1 MRTRS
6 IVWLALLLFTSAAFP
21 ASAQTD
27 PFALEAAATAVQ
39 ESPRRA
45 TGETSLAEA
54 FLIQRH
60 PETGELE
67 LFGSLIIWFLLALSA
82 ASLGLLGAMA
92 MGNREQHIAPPET
105 IKRAT
110 YLLSEKR
117 YEELM
122 ETLDKDG
129 SYFAK
134 VLYEALTE
142 SAHGHTAMVRASEQ
156 TSDDHTIRRLRG
168 IEPLNIIGNIAP
180 MIGLFGTVYGMI
192 LAFGEIVAS
201 GGTPDPVGLA
211 AGIGTALTTTFWG
224 LVVAIPALSGYA
236 FMRNRIE
243 VLTVESSRHAEA
255 LVNTLRDVP
264 GAPEGDPLDISK
276 AHGAASGVGG
286 V

>member
-1 MRTRS
+1 MRIRS
-6 IVWLALLLFTSAAFP
+6 IVWLALVLIAAPTLAQADAFALDP
-21 ASAQTD
+21 AAQT
-27 PFALEAAATAVQ
+27 AAEPAR
-39 ESPRRA
+39 SNS
-45 TGETSLAEA
+45 GETSLAEA

-60 PETGELE
+60 PETGKLE

-92 MGNREQHIAPPET
+92 LSNREQNIAPPET

-110 YLLSEKR
+110 YLLKEKR

-122 ETLDKDG
+122 DTLEKDG
-129 SYFAK
+129 SFFSK
-134 VLYEALTE
+134 VLHTALSD
-142 SAHGHTAMVRASEQ
+142 SAHGHAAMIRASEQ
-156 TSDDHTIRRLRG
+156 AADDHTVKRLRG

-224 LVVAIPALSGYA
+224 LVVAIPALAGYA
-236 FMRNRIE
+236 FVRNRIE
-243 VLTVESSRHAEA
+243 MLTIESNSHAEA
-255 LVNTLRDVP
+255 LVNTLRD
-264 GAPEGDPLDISK
+264 APEGDPLDLSR
-276 AHGAASGVGG
+276 AHAGGGG